1 MIRKIL
7 VANRGEIAVRVMR
20 SARAMGIRTVA
31 IYSDADRDALHV
43 EIADEAVHI
52 GASPAH
58 ESYLNIEKVIAAA
71 REHNA
76 DAVHPGYGFL
86 SENPKFSTAVQ
97 LAGLIFIGP
106 DAEAMGLLGDK
117 IASRE
122 LAIRHN
128 VPVTPGALLP
138 HASVAQAKVE
148 AKKIGFPVLI
158 KAAAGG
164 GGKGM
169 RVVRSS
175 DDVETSLEAAKR
187 EAMSAFGDD
196 AVYLEKY
203 IDNPRHI
210 EFQIFCD
217 HHGNAVHLGERE
229 CSIQRRHQKII
240 EESPSIA
247 LTPELRKE
255 MGEAALRIVTAA
267 GYRNAGTVEFLLD
280 GDKFYFL
287 EVNARLQ
294 VEHPVTEQVTG
305 EDLVQWQIHVA
316 SGEKLPKTQ
325 DEISFR
331 DHAIEC
337 RVYAEDPSN
346 GFLPS
351 TGTIL
356 KLDEPHAPGIRVDSG
371 IREGFEVPIFY
382 DPILS
387 KIICRAGNRELA
399 IQRMRDALK
408 HYVILGVRTP
418 IAYMQDVLAHPE
430 FVKGNI
436 STHFLTEHFSDWSE
450 KLPTRAALAAMLAV
464 ANETGREIK
473 HSHTSPNGKATI
485 PSPWTTLG
493 DWQMA
498 GAGS

>member
-1 MIRKIL
+1 MIRNLL

-20 SARAMGIRTVA
+20 SARALGIRTIA

-43 EIADEAVHI
+43 ETADEAVYI
-52 GASPAH
+52 GSSPAS

-71 REHNA
+71 REHGA

-86 SENPKFSTAVQ
+86 SENPKFSNAVQ
-97 LAGLIFIGP
+97 LAGLIFVGP
-106 DAEAMGLLGDK
+106 PAEAMGLLGDK

-122 LAIRHN
+122 LAMKHN

-138 HASVAQAKVE
+138 HASVEQACEEAQ
-148 AKKIGFPVLI
+148 KIGFPVLI

-169 RVVRSS
+169 RVVRKLE
-175 DDVETSLEAAKR
+175 DIEHSLEAARR
-187 EAMSAFGDD
+187 EAKSAFGDD

-203 IDNPRHI
+203 IDDPRHI
-210 EFQIFCD
+210 EFQVFCD

-247 LTPELRKE
+247 LTPELRKQ
-255 MGEAALRIVTAA
+255 MGEAAIRIVKAA

-294 VEHPVTEQVTG
+294 VEHPVTEMVTG
-305 EDLVQWQIHVA
+305 EDLVAWQLAIA
-316 SGEKLPKTQ
+316 AGEKLPKTQ
-325 DEISFR
+325 DEIQFR
-331 DHAIEC
+331 GHAIEC
-337 RVYAEDPSN
+337 RVYAEDPSS

-356 KLDEPHAPGIRVDSG
+356 KLDEPHAPGVRIDSG

-387 KIICRAGNRELA
+387 KVICWADNREHA
-399 IQRMRDALK
+399 IHRMRDALK
-408 HYVILGVRTP
+408 HYVLLGVRTP
-418 IAYMQDVLAHPE
+418 LGYMQDVLAHPE
-430 FVKGNI
+430 FAKGNI
-436 STHFLTEHFSDWSE
+436 STHFLAQHFSEWSE
-450 KLPTRAALAAMLAV
+450 KQPTGEALAALLSVAHEFCRSSHKAV
-464 ANETGREIK
+464 EANGEAKPT
-473 HSHTSPNGKATI
+473 
-485 PSPWTTLG
+485 SPWTTLG
-493 DWQMA
+493 DWRLA

>member
-1 MIRKIL
+1 MIRKLL

-20 SARAMGIRTVA
+20 SARALGIRTIA

-43 EIADEAVHI
+43 EIADEAVHL

-71 REHNA
+71 REHGA

-86 SENPKFSTAVQ
+86 SENPKFSNAVQ
-97 LAGLIFIGP
+97 LAGLIFVGP
-106 DAEAMGLLGDK
+106 PAEAMGLLGDK

-122 LAIRHN
+122 LALRHN

-138 HASVAQAKVE
+138 NASVDQAREEAQ
-148 AKKIGFPVLI
+148 KIGFPVLI

-169 RVVRSS
+169 RVVRKLE
-175 DDVETSLEAAKR
+175 DIAHSLEAARR
-187 EAMSAFGDD
+187 EAKSAFGDD

-203 IDNPRHI
+203 IENPRHI
-210 EFQIFCD
+210 EFQVFCD

-247 LTPELRKE
+247 LSPALREE
-255 MGEAALRIVTAA
+255 MGDAAIRIVKAA

-280 GDKFYFL
+280 GDRFYFL

-294 VEHPVTEQVTG
+294 VEHPVTEMVTG
-305 EDLVQWQIHVA
+305 EDLVAWQLAVA
-316 SGEKLPKTQ
+316 SGAKLPKTQ
-325 DEISFR
+325 AEIQFR
-331 DHAIEC
+331 GHAIEC
-337 RVYAEDPSN
+337 RVYAEDPAS

-356 KLDEPHAPGIRVDSG
+356 KLDEPHAPGVRIDSG

-387 KIICRAGNRELA
+387 KVICWADNREHA
-399 IQRMRDALK
+399 IRRMRDALK
-408 HYVILGVRTP
+408 HYVLLGVRTP
-418 IAYMQDVLAHPE
+418 LGYMQDVLAHPE
-430 FVKGNI
+430 FANGNV
-436 STHFLTEHFSDWSE
+436 STHFLGEHFSEWVE
-450 KLPTRAALAAMLAV
+450 KQPTGEALAALLSV
-464 ANETGREIK
+464 AHEFCRVTHKNVEV
-473 HSHTSPNGKATI
+473 NGAAK
-485 PSPWTTLG
+485 PSSPWTSLG
-493 DWQMA
+493 DWRLA

>member
-1 MIRKIL
+1 MIRKLLI
-7 VANRGEIAVRVMR
+7 ANRGEIAVRVMR
-20 SARAMGIRTVA
+20 TARALGIRTIAV
-31 IYSDADRDALHV
+31 YSDADRDALHV
-43 EIADEAVHI
+43 GIADEAVYI
-52 GASPAH
+52 GASQAA

-71 REHNA
+71 REHGA

-97 LAGLIFIGP
+97 LAGLIFVGP
-106 DAEAMGLLGDK
+106 PAEAMGLLGDK

-122 LAIRHN
+122 LAIKQN
-128 VPVTPGALLP
+128 VPITPGALLP
-138 HASVAQAKVE
+138 YATTEQALVE
-148 AKKIGFPVLI
+148 AEKIGYPVVI

-169 RVVRSS
+169 RIVRKAE
-175 DDVETSLEAAKR
+175 DIEHSLDSAKR
-187 EAMSAFGDD
+187 EAKSAFGDN

-203 IDNPRHI
+203 LDNPRHI
-210 EFQIFCD
+210 EFQVFCD
-217 HHGNAVHLGERE
+217 NHGNAVHLGERE

-240 EESPSIA
+240 EESPSVA
-247 LTPELRKE
+247 LSPELRKQ

-267 GYRNAGTVEFLLD
+267 SYRNAGTVEFLLD

-305 EDLVQWQIHVA
+305 EDLVAWQLAVA
-316 SGEKLPKTQ
+316 SGEKLPRTQ
-325 DEISFR
+325 NQISFR
-331 DHAIEC
+331 GHAIEC
-337 RVYAEDPSN
+337 RVYAEDPAN

-356 KLDEPHAPGIRVDSG
+356 KLEEPHAPGIRIDSG

-387 KIICRAGNRELA
+387 KIICRAESRELA

-418 IAYMQDVLAHPE
+418 IGYMQDVLAHPE
-430 FVKGNI
+430 FVKGNL
-436 STHFLTEHFSDWSE
+436 STHFLADYFSEWEE
-450 KLPTRAALAAMLAV
+450 KLPTRTALAAMLAV
-464 ANETGREIK
+464 ANETGREVTR
-473 HSHTSPNGKATI
+473 SSNSNGKVSI
-485 PSPWTTLG
+485 PSPWATLG
-493 DWQMA
+493 DWKMA